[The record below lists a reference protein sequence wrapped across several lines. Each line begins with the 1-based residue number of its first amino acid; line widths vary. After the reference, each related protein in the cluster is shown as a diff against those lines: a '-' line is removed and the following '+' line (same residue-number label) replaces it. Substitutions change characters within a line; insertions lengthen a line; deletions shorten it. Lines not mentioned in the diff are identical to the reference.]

1 MKESQKREVYTRQS
15 GNHATSKHDVNLRKN
30 SVVYFQIGLIVTL
43 ILAIL
48 VLEIRSPAVS
58 YSKEPL
64 KELATVSIE
73 DWNESFIKE
82 SQQKPLPKLPEVSKL
97 LPPEVVDDNTTEVLL
112 IADLKTVDPS
122 KESINPNDLRPEIEN
137 EIETFNVM
145 GVEVVPIYPG
155 CEGLDSNAARKACL
169 QEKLN
174 SFIGK
179 NFDTS
184 LGEQYGLTGMNKV
197 DVQFTI
203 DEFGNIV
210 NLQTRA
216 PHEALEV
223 EAKRVMKKLPKMKP
237 GTQQGKKVR
246 VIYYQP
252 IKFKVQN

>member
-1 MKESQKREVYTRQS
+1 MKESQKREVTARQS
-15 GNHATSKHDVNLRKN
+15 GNRATSKHDVNLRKN

-48 VLEIRSPAVS
+48 ILEIKSPAVS
-58 YSKEPL
+58 YSTEPL
-64 KELATVSIE
+64 KEVATVSLE
-73 DWNESFIKE
+73 DWNQSFVKE
-82 SQQKPLPKLPEVSKL
+82 SQQKPLPKLPEVSKI
-97 LPPEVVDDNTTEVLL
+97 LPPEVVDDNTPEAA
-112 IADLKTVDPS
+112 IMPDFKTIDIS
-122 KESINPNDLRPEIEN
+122 KESINPNDLRPEVEK
-137 EIETFNVM
+137 EVETFSVM

-184 LGEQYGLTGMNKV
+184 LGEQYGLSGMNKV

-203 DEFGNIV
+203 DEFGNVV
-210 NLQTRA
+210 NLQSRA
-216 PHEALEV
+216 PHKALEA
-223 EAKRVMKKLPKMKP
+223 EAKRVMNKLPKMKP